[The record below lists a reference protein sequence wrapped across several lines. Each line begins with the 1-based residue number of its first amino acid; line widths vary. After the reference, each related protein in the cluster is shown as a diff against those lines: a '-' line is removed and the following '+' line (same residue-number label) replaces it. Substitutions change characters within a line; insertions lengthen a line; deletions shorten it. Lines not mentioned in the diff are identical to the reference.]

1 MTAPVLWKDGRLELL
16 DQRELPGKV
25 LYAPCADAAAAA
37 TAIREMVVRGAP
49 AIGIAGAYAVVLS
62 ARVSPGA
69 TPAALLEDIVRDG
82 ARLKA
87 ARPTAVNLAWA
98 VDRLVETARAD
109 VAAGTTVG
117 ALRMLLEQTAL
128 HLHAEEVE
136 ACRAIGRH
144 GLALVPERARILT
157 HCNAG
162 GLATGGY
169 GTALGVV
176 RAAHAAG
183 RVAMVYA
190 DETRPYLQG
199 ARLTAY
205 ELHEDGI
212 PVTVLCDDMA
222 GWLFARGGVD
232 LVVVGADRIAADGSV
247 ANKIGTYALAV
258 LAHHHGVPFYVAA
271 PRSTFDL
278 SLADGSGLPIEMRPE
293 VEVSVIHG
301 KRVVPE
307 GVPVLHPAFD
317 ITPPSLIT
325 ALITEVG
332 LVRPVDGKTLAKV
345 LGGGAP

>member
-1 MTAPVLWKDGRLELL
+1 MTEPVLWQEGRLRLL
-16 DQRELPGKV
+16 DQRELPGRT
-25 LYAPCADAAAAA
+25 LYVECADAPAVAAA
-37 TAIREMVVRGAP
+37 IRGMVVRGAP
-49 AIGIAGAYAVVLS
+49 AIGIAGAYGVALS
-62 ARVSPGA
+62 ARRSPATAPGA
-69 TPAALLEDIVRDG
+69 LFDDLVRD
-82 ARLKA
+82 ATLLKA

-98 VDRLVETARAD
+98 VDRLLDSARAD
-109 VAAGTTVG
+109 VAAGTTPE

-128 HLHAEEVE
+128 HLHREEVD

-144 GLALVPERARILT
+144 GLPLIPDRARILT

-162 GLATGGY
+162 ALATGGY
-169 GTALGVV
+169 GTALGIV

-222 GWLFARGGVD
+222 GWLFASRGVD

-247 ANKIGTYALAV
+247 ANKIGTYPLAI
-258 LAHHHGVPFYVAA
+258 LARHHGVPFYVAA
-271 PRSTFDL
+271 PCSTFDL
-278 SLADGSGLPIEMRPE
+278 SLANGSDLPIEMRPAE
-293 VEVSVIHG
+293 EVSVISG
-301 KRVVPE
+301 RRVVPE

-317 ITPPSLIT
+317 VTPPGLIT
-325 ALITEVG
+325 ALVTEAG
-332 LVRPVDGKTLAKV
+332 LVRPVSPETIAQV
-345 LGGGAP
+345 VAGGAR